1 MGHMSIFRKKINVS
15 DATLELINKAVEIS
29 GASSVD
35 EFAEQILSK
44 ESSRI
49 INQAGKGDVTQDQ
62 SDEIANKLKG
72 LGYLE

>member
-1 MGHMSIFRKKINVS
+1 MSIFKKKISVS

-35 EFAEQILSK
+35 EFAEQVLNK
-44 ESSRI
+44 EATKI
-49 INQAGKGDVTQDQ
+49 ISQAGKGDVSQ
-62 SDEIANKLKG
+62 SEIDDIANKLKG